1 MQQDLNNVS
10 VVQDEELD
18 IRSIIFKYLSYWRWF
33 IVSIVFFTIVGFVYL
48 KRQNNIYENN
58 VIVLL
63 KDENTATEEMLL
75 LQDLGMSAGKN
86 NIENEIALF
95 KSPDLITKAVT
106 SLELYTTYRKVT
118 RWSFNDNELYGNAPL
133 YIRWEDM
140 EPKKIPAP
148 VTFTFTPRGKGFEV
162 SGQYENM
169 PFHGR
174 IDTLPVYL
182 KLPMGRC

>member
-75 LQDLGMSAGKN
+75 LQDLG
-86 NIENEIALF
+86 
-95 KSPDLITKAVT
+95 
-106 SLELYTTYRKVT
+106 
-118 RWSFNDNELYGNAPL
+118 
-133 YIRWEDM
+133 
-140 EPKKIPAP
+140 
-148 VTFTFTPRGKGFEV
+148 
-162 SGQYENM
+162 
-169 PFHGR
+169 
-174 IDTLPVYL
+174 
-182 KLPMGRC
+182 